1 MIELTISLDNSRKEP
16 LYEQIYQYIRGELE
30 TGNIRAGE
38 RLPSG
43 RILSRNLGV
52 SRSTVDQAYDQLLA
66 EGYMISLPRKGY
78 FACELDR
85 LYEMP
90 HRQSREL
97 IFVEK
102 NEQTEWKYDFAL
114 NGIAR
119 EGFPYLTW
127 QKISRQV
134 LSQDDGTLFQLGDAQ
149 GQRELRSELASY
161 LHHAR
166 AVNCQPE
173 QIILGAGNDYLLLLL
188 HVILGNGHKIAMDD
202 PTYMSAYND
211 FQSMGYEVCTL
222 TPDEKGMHPGLL
234 EESGADLAYVMPSHQ
249 FPLGT
254 VMPVSR
260 RQQLLAW
267 AGKENGRYLIED
279 DYDSEFRYKGKP
291 IPALQGYDTQD
302 KVIYLGTFSK
312 SLAPAIRISY
322 MVLPMPLLVKYR
334 EKAANFSVT
343 VSRVDQKILE
353 KFLREGYFERHLNK
367 MRGIY
372 REKHDLLLEN
382 IRKLGKEYKIR
393 GEHAGVHILLE
404 LREGLS
410 ETEAVKRAAKEGIKV
425 YGLSEY
431 CIKKDNVSETA
442 TVLLGY
448 ATLSKEQIQEGMKL
462 LGEAW
467 RR

>member
-97 IFVEK
+97 IFDEK
-102 NEQTEWKYDFAL
+102 NVQTEWKYDFAL
-114 NGIAR
+114 NGIDR

-353 KFLREGYFERHLNK
+353 KFLKEGYFERHLNK

-431 CIKKDNVSETA
+431 CIKKDTVSETA

>member
-16 LYEQIYQYIRGELE
+16 LYEQIYQYIRGEIE

-43 RILSRNLGV
+43 RILAQNLGV

-90 HRQSREL
+90 RRQSRAVICE
-97 IFVEK
+97 EK
-102 NEQTEWKYDFAL
+102 NLPIKWKYDFAL
-114 NGIAR
+114 NGIDR

-134 LSQDDGTLFQLGDAQ
+134 LAEDDGTLFQLGEAQ
-149 GQRELRSELASY
+149 GQRELRRELADY

-166 AVNCQPE
+166 GVNCQPE
-173 QIILGAGNDYLLLLL
+173 QIVLGAGNDYLLLLL
-188 HVILGNGHKIAMDD
+188 HVILGDGLKIAMDD
-202 PTYMSAYND
+202 PTYLSAYND
-211 FQSMGYEVCTL
+211 FQSMGYEVHTL
-222 TPDEKGMHPGLL
+222 TPDEKGMCPELL

-254 VMPVSR
+254 VMPISR

-267 AGKENGRYLIED
+267 AGKKNGRYLIED

-291 IPALQGYDTQD
+291 IPALQGYDSQD

-322 MVLPMPLLVKYR
+322 MVLPIPLLAKYR
-334 EKAANFSVT
+334 ERAANFSVT

-353 KFLREGYFERHLNK
+353 RFLKEGYFERHLNRMK
-367 MRGIY
+367 GVY
-372 REKHDLLLEN
+372 REKHDVLLEN
-382 IRKLGKEYKIR
+382 VRNLGKKYRIK

-410 ETEAVKRAAKEGIKV
+410 EAEAVKRAAEAGIKV

-431 CIKKDNVSETA
+431 CIRTRDDADAA

-448 ATLSKEQIQEGMKL
+448 ATLSKEQIREGVRM
-462 LGEAW
+462 LGEVW
-467 RR
+467 Q

>member
-30 TGNIRAGE
+30 KGNIRAGE

-97 IFVEK
+97 IFDEK
-102 NEQTEWKYDFAL
+102 NVQAEWKYDFAL
-114 NGIAR
+114 NGIDR

-353 KFLREGYFERHLNK
+353 KFLKEGYFERHLNK

-382 IRKLGKEYKIR
+382 VRKLGKEYKIR

-462 LGEAW
+462 LGEVW